1 MAPVDIVQLDLDKI
15 PVHLLVHGQDLVEDL
30 LRPVEREAQV
40 ADAAR
45 LTLLH
50 QVVDHPVLD
59 VAGTEGLDAPIA
71 DRVQQVIVEIIGL
84 QVLEGVLIHRDGV
97 LAGPVLEIG
106 EFRGDEQFL
115 ARMPL
120 QGDPGRLLRPALHIN
135 RRRIEIIDTM
145 FNSVIHQTVDRI
157 LIDKVSTLLRCGK
170 QRPTHTTISQ
180 QGDLV
185 ALRAGTISHF
195 IGRYLTQR
203 ASCLAPCS
211 LRRTA
216 G

>member
-59 VAGTEGLDAPIA
+59 VAGPEGLDAPVA

-84 QVLEGVLIHRDGV
+84 QILE
-97 LAGPVLEIG
+97 
-106 EFRGDEQFL
+106 
-115 ARMPL
+115 
-120 QGDPGRLLRPALHIN
+120 
-135 RRRIEIIDTM
+135 
-145 FNSVIHQTVDRI
+145 
-157 LIDKVSTLLRCGK
+157 
-170 QRPTHTTISQ
+170 
-180 QGDLV
+180 
-185 ALRAGTISHF
+185 
-195 IGRYLTQR
+195 
-203 ASCLAPCS
+203 
-211 LRRTA
+211 
-216 G
+216 